1 VSQNKLNIEY
11 LHFSYTINTIIQTHD
26 LCAWCVS
33 EDINADFSSVK
44 DINLQSELFKDKLY
58 EAAKTVVETCM
69 EVRRHESVLVIAD
82 PSTSEI
88 GQELYKVSSE
98 ISENVLLVIMPFT
111 RHHGDEPPA
120 SVAELMR
127 NQNVILAPTK
137 FSITHTKARIQACK
151 DGARI
156 ATMPGIN
163 SKLFASGG
171 MLADFNSIRES
182 INRFGV
188 HLRRR
193 KKVRV
198 TSPEGTDI
206 RFDVNPKTW
215 NKEDSGICNRP
226 GMVTNLPAGKIFNN
240 LIEGSAKGDLYIDG
254 SFDSTILSEP
264 LRFKVNE
271 GVATD
276 IKGGPEAQRIRHL
289 YAEAANLM
297 PSKDQ
302 GSVWTISQFGIGLNP
317 NSRLIGNALED
328 EKVLGSC
335 YFSIGLDGSRIEGN
349 HSGILTNGIIK
360 EPSIFIDG
368 EPLVISGEL
377 QI

>member
-1 VSQNKLNIEY
+1 MSKDDNAKFESQDER
-11 LHFSYTINTIIQTHD
+11 
-26 LCAWCVS
+26 
-33 EDINADFSSVK
+33 
-44 DINLQSELFKDKLY
+44 DINLNNFKQKLN
-58 EAAKTVVETCM
+58 EAALTVVKTCM

-88 GQELYKVSSE
+88 GQELYRVSSE

-111 RHHGDEPPA
+111 RHHGDEPPS

-127 NQNVILAPTK
+127 TQNVVLAPTK

-156 ATMPGIN
+156 ATMPGIT

-182 INRFGV
+182 INRFGI

-206 RFDVNPKTW
+206 RFEVNPRTW

-226 GMVTNLPAGKIFNN
+226 GMVTNLPAGKIFNS
-240 LIEGSAKGDLYIDG
+240 LIQGTAEGDLYIDG
-254 SFDSTILSEP
+254 SFDSIILSEP
-264 LRFKVNE
+264 LRFKVN
-271 GVATD
+271 GGIATD
-276 IKGGPEAQRIRHL
+276 IKGGPEAQRVRHL
-289 YAEAANLM
+289 FAEAANLM

-302 GSVWTISQFGIGLNP
+302 SSVWTISQFGIGLNP

-335 YFSIGLDGSRIEGN
+335 YFSIGLEGSKIEGN

-360 EPSIFIDG
+360 QPTIFIDG

>member
-1 VSQNKLNIEY
+1 MARKKKEDFDIISDDEIDIEEKISQVNSFEDLLKLAANI
-11 LHFSYTINTIIQTHD
+11 
-26 LCAWCVS
+26 
-33 EDINADFSSVK
+33 
-44 DINLQSELFKDKLY
+44 
-58 EAAKTVVETCM
+58 VVNTCM

-82 PSTSEI
+82 PSTSVI
-88 GQELYKVSSE
+88 GQELYKICSD

-111 RHHGDEPPA
+111 RHHGDEPPS

-127 NQNVILAPTK
+127 SQNVVLAPTK
-137 FSITHTKARIQACK
+137 FSITHTKARLQACK

-156 ATMPGIN
+156 ATMPGITPE
-163 SKLFASGG
+163 LFAGGG
-171 MLADFNSIRES
+171 MLADFNGIRDM
-182 INRFGV
+182 INRVGV

-193 KKVRV
+193 RNIRV

-206 RFDVNPKTW
+206 RFEIDPKKW

-226 GMVTNLPAGKIFNN
+226 GMVTNLPAGKIFNT
-240 LIEGSAKGDLYIDG
+240 LVQGSAKGDLYIDG
-254 SFDSTILSEP
+254 SFDSMILSEP
-264 LRFKVNE
+264 LRFKVND

-276 IKGGPEAQRIRHL
+276 IKGGPEAQRVRHL
-289 YAEAANLM
+289 FAEAANLM
-297 PSKDQ
+297 PAKDQ
-302 GSVWTISQFGIGLNP
+302 SSVWTISQFGIGLNP

-335 YFSIGLDGSRIEGN
+335 YFSIGFDGNMIEGN
-349 HSGILTNGIIK
+349 HPGILTSGIIK
-360 EPSIFIDG
+360 EPTIFIDG

>member
-1 VSQNKLNIEY
+1 MSTERNEDFEPVDDEVSMSNNFEEKLNI
-11 LHFSYTINTIIQTHD
+11 
-26 LCAWCVS
+26 
-33 EDINADFSSVK
+33 
-44 DINLQSELFKDKLY
+44 
-58 EAAKTVVETCM
+58 AARTVVETCM
-69 EVRRHESVLVIAD
+69 EIRSHESVLVIAD

-98 ISENVLLVIMPFT
+98 ISKNVLLVIMPFT
-111 RHHGDEPPA
+111 RHHGDEPPQ

-127 NQNVILAPTK
+127 TQNVILAPTK

-171 MLADFNSIRES
+171 MLADFNAIRES
-182 INRFGV
+182 INRIGI

-198 TSPEGTDI
+198 TSPDGTDI
-206 RFDVNPKTW
+206 RFDVDPRKW

-226 GMVTNLPAGKIFNN
+226 GMVTNLPAGKIFNS
-240 LIEGSAKGDLYIDG
+240 LIQGSAQGDLYIDG
-254 SFDSTILSEP
+254 SFDSMILTEP
-264 LRFKVNE
+264 LRFKVND

-289 YAEAANLM
+289 FAEAANLM

-302 GSVWTISQFGIGLNP
+302 SSVWSISQFGIGLNP
-317 NSRLIGNALED
+317 NSKLIGNALED

-335 YFSIGLDGSRIEGN
+335 YFSIGLEGTKIEGN
-349 HSGILTNGIIK
+349 HPGILTSGIIK
-360 EPSIFIDG
+360 EPTIFIDG